1 MTFVATSA
9 VARPPRRSLMR
20 RKVYLACLSVLP
32 VLAALPAEDGGA
44 WRTAASAPMKRTEV
58 AAATVRGKIYVV
70 GGFEEPSLGNVL
82 NFAITPA
89 VDAYDPSTDRWTAR
103 APMPVG
109 LHHVGIGV
117 AGGRLYVV
125 GGYKQSALSVW
136 GPVATL
142 YMYDPAAD
150 AWTERASMPT
160 ARGALSVPVHDGKL
174 YAIGGYEG
182 RANSAAVEV
191 YDPVR
196 NAWTSRA
203 PLPTPRDHLAA
214 ATAAGKIYAIGGRL
228 KGDYHRNLAVTEIY
242 DPHNDRW
249 SKAADLPTARSGIT
263 AVEAGGRLYVFGGE
277 GADGTF
283 PLNESYDPTQD
294 AWKSM
299 APMPTARHGLGSAV
313 VEGRI
318 YVIGGGPAPGGSFS
332 NVNEVFSPPR
342 SSP

>member
-1 MTFVATSA
+1 
-9 VARPPRRSLMR
+9 MR
-20 RKVYLACLSVLP
+20 RRVFLACLCASVLP
-32 VLAALPAEDGGA
+32 VLAALPAEDSGA
-44 WRTAASAPMKRTEV
+44 WRAAASAPMKRTEV
-58 AAATVRGKIYVV
+58 AARTVGGKIYVV

-82 NFAITPA
+82 SFAISAA
-89 VDAYDPSTDRWTAR
+89 VEEYDPSTDRWTAR

-109 LHHVGIGV
+109 LHHVGTGV

-125 GGYKQSALSVW
+125 GGYKQSGLSVW

-150 AWTERASMPT
+150 AWTERAPMPT
-160 ARGALSVPVHDGKL
+160 ARGALSVAVHDGKL

-214 ATAAGKIYAIGGRL
+214 ATAAGKIYAVGGRL
-228 KGDYHRNLAVTEIY
+228 KGDYHRNLAVTEVY

-249 SKAADLPTARSGIT
+249 SKAADLPTPRSGIT

-283 PLNESYDPTQD
+283 PHNESYDPSQN

-313 VEGRI
+313 VDGRI

-342 SSP
+342 PSP